1 MNLVFEHM
9 KTEEKKKAYEKV
21 KKALALELSDKEH
34 WVTKMA
40 TINCE
45 LKTHL
50 PYYFWVGFYIYYNG
64 ELIVGPYQGTHGCLH
79 IAIGRGVCGTA
90 AKEGKT
96 QIVPDVTKF
105 PGYIACDS
113 ESKSEIVVPVFGKEG
128 TLVAVFDMD
137 STELGSFDGIDQQ
150 YLEALLSTHF
160 ASETVLL
167 PK

>member
-1 MNLVFEHM
+1 MNQAQKEEAYK
-9 KTEEKKKAYEKV
+9 KTTEAIR
-21 KKALALELSDKEH
+21 LELSDNEH

-50 PYYFWVGFYIYYNG
+50 PYYFWVGFYIMYKG
-64 ELIVGPYQGTHGCLH
+64 ELVVGPYQGTHGCLH

-90 AKEGKT
+90 AKERKT
-96 QIVPDVTKF
+96 QIVPDVSKF

-113 ESKSEIVVPVFGKEG
+113 ESKSEIVVPVFNKNKEI
-128 TLVAVFDMD
+128 LAVYDVD
-137 STELGSFDGIDQQ
+137 SIEFNSFDEVDKD
-150 YLEALLSTHF
+150 YLEALLATHF

-167 PK
+167 ST